1 MGTKKHKLGELVK
14 VEWIDALSK
23 DSWEDCGHKLVP
35 TNVISC
41 GIVQEHNSDY
51 ITLAINHSIDTE
63 QVSCLMCIP
72 IGMVKKIRKLHEK
85 TKAIRSKKSKRP
97 KKV

>member
-1 MGTKKHKLGELVK
+1 MATRKYKLGELVK

-23 DSWEDCGHKLVP
+23 DSWEDCDHKLVP

-41 GIVQEHNSDY
+41 GIVQEHNNDY

-72 IGMVKKIRKLHEK
+72 TGMIKRIRKLHEK
-85 TKAIRSKKSKRP
+85 SNPVRIKKTKR
-97 KKV
+97 V